1 MMEHAWWLLCGV
13 VGMYLYDAVLLL
25 FHNEVVFYERRDGRW
40 SFSIGSDF
48 ELGGRHV
55 YVPPLFSPTSALLRL
70 RWSTRAAPGRTV
82 ALRGLRAWRVATRA
96 MVPRTLAVVIFFAAM
111 PAALQSNGLVL
122 ITWFVALY
130 ASIVLAVLKLWRLRK
145 VSGLARKDALGISS
159 DALLCAPFAIDIL
172 RKQGLKVADR
182 FDVVDVAHALL
193 DADER
198 RRLAEAI
205 RSRLQR
211 QMDLE
216 DPESERHAMLR
227 GYADDMAGALA

>member
-1 MMEHAWWLLCGV
+1 MAEHAWWLLCGV

-25 FHNEVVFYERRDGRW
+25 FHNEVVFYERGGRW

-55 YVPPLFSPTSALLRL
+55 YVPPLFSPTGAILRL
-70 RWSTRAAPGRTV
+70 RWSTRVPPGVAV
-82 ALRGLRAWRVATRA
+82 ALRGLRAWRVAMRA
-96 MVPRTLAVVIFFAAM
+96 MVPRTLAIAMLFAAM
-111 PAALQSNGLVL
+111 PAAMQANGLIL
-122 ITWFVALY
+122 LAWLVALY
-130 ASIVLAVLKLWRLRK
+130 ASIVLGVAKLCRLRR
-145 VSGLARKDALGISS
+145 VSGLARKEALAISS
-159 DALLCAPFAIDIL
+159 DALLCAPFALDIL
-172 RKQGLKVADR
+172 RKQGLKAADR
-182 FDVVDVAHALL
+182 FDVVSTAHALL

-216 DPESERHAMLR
+216 EPDSERHVMLR
-227 GYADDMAGALA
+227 NYADDMAGALA